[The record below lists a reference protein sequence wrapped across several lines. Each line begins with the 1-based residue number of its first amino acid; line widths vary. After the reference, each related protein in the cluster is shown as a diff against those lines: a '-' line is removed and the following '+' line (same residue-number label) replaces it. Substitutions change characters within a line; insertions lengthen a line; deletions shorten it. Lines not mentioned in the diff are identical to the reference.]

1 MYSFVQQH
9 LSSVIGWISGWDR
22 MRLRGTLR
30 LLANVSGM
38 RAFLAYTGRLLKD
51 FGQVAL
57 ESSRLIRKAS
67 LEAAE
72 AAHRP
77 VVHLPSA
84 WVDKEQQARQIAQ
97 VDGVKEGLICVLT
110 AVESCMS
117 FDIRSNKQAGKLELI
132 AAPRKCQHL
141 YHYFMHPVFGF
152 MHVRLQTWLPFNQF
166 ICING
171 REWLRRQ
178 MDEAGIGYMKKD
190 NCFVWIEDI
199 EAAQTLLND
208 QVGFDYEKALGE
220 LGAIVNPGLGRIVD
234 RWQGQYYWSIDESEW
249 ATDLMFRSEAELSRL
264 YPALVRHGMH
274 SLACPDVMRFLGQRV
289 PAEGGVYAGCKREV
303 VVDTK
308 RRPEGVRIKHRV
320 GRNSVK
326 MYNKQ
331 GSVLRVE
338 TTLNNMRELKAP
350 RQGKNGKIVWQRMR
364 KGVCDIARRA
374 QVSEASNRRYLEAM
388 AAVSTPAPLK
398 ELTDLLARATV
409 WNGRRVR
416 GLNLLGD
423 DARLLEAIA
432 GGELLINGFRNRDV
446 QAALF
451 GAATDD
457 PQQKR
462 RRSGQV
468 TRKLRMLRAHGLIQ
482 KVSRTHR
489 YVVMDKGRQ
498 VIAAIMAAREADVQ
512 KLLRA
517 G

>member
-1 MYSFVQQH
+1 
-9 LSSVIGWISGWDR
+9 
-22 MRLRGTLR
+22 MRFRGTLR

-38 RAFLAYTGRLLKD
+38 HSFLCYTRRLLKD
-51 FGQVAL
+51 FGRFAL
-57 ESSRLIRKAS
+57 ESSRLVRKTS

-72 AAHRP
+72 AAGRP
-77 VVHLPSA
+77 VVHLPSP
-84 WVDKEQQARQIAQ
+84 WIDKEERAREIAQ
-97 VDGVKEGLICVLT
+97 RDGVREGLICVLT
-110 AVESCMS
+110 AVESCAS

-141 YHYFMHPVFGF
+141 YHYFMHPLFGF

-171 REWLRRQ
+171 REWLGRQ
-178 MDEAGIGYMKKD
+178 MERAGIEYQRKD
-190 NCFVWIEDI
+190 NCFIWIKDV
-199 EAAQTLLND
+199 AGAQQLLWE
-208 QVGFDYEKALGE
+208 QVAFNYEEALGE
-220 LGAIVNPGLGRIVD
+220 LGAMVNPGLGRIVD
-234 RWQGQYYWSIDESEW
+234 RWQGRYYWSIDESEW

-264 YPALVRHGMH
+264 YPALVRHGMQ
-274 SLACPDVMRFLGQRV
+274 SFASPDVMRFLGDRA
-289 PAEGGVYAGCKREV
+289 PAHGGVHGNFSREV
-303 VVDTK
+303 VSDLK

-320 GRNSVK
+320 GGNSLK

-350 RQGKNGKIVWQRMR
+350 RQGKDGKIVWQKMR

-374 QVSEASNRRYLEAM
+374 DVSEASNQRYLEAM
-388 AAVSTPAPLK
+388 AAVATPTPLK
-398 ELTDLLARATV
+398 ELTDSLARPTT

-432 GGELLINGFRNRDV
+432 GGEFLINGFRNRDV
-446 QAALF
+446 QGALF
-451 GAATDD
+451 GESSSDEAE
-457 PQQKR
+457 KR

-489 YVVMDKGRQ
+489 YLVSNKGRR
-498 VIAAIMAAREADVQ
+498 VIAALIAAREADIE
-512 KLLRA
+512 KLLKA
-517 G
+517 A